1 MARCHYSASSAPLI
15 YQEGFMKMKKIITVL
30 ASLLVFPAMA
40 DWQLNVDES
49 SLIFT
54 SIKKEH
60 IVENHTFD
68 TFKAKISESGE
79 VELTIDLASVNT
91 NIPIRDQR
99 MGEHLF
105 ATKLFPTASFTSKVP
120 SEFLASLKVGDI
132 KPLTLTGNITLHD
145 HTQKI
150 SAQVNVSRLT
160 KNKVLVSSVAP
171 ILIKAK
177 DFALVKG
184 INKLQELAGLPSISH
199 TVPVVFTLSFTK

>member
-1 MARCHYSASSAPLI
+1 
-15 YQEGFMKMKKIITVL
+15 MKKIITVL
-30 ASLLVFPAMA
+30 ASLLMFPAMA
-40 DWQLNVDES
+40 DWQLNTEES

-60 IVENHTFD
+60 IAENHNFGALT
-68 TFKAKISESGE
+68 ANISNTGA

-105 ATKLFPTASFTSKVP
+105 ATKMFPKATFTSKISP
-120 SEFLASLKVGDI
+120 EFLSKLKMGEI
-132 KPLTLTGNITLHD
+132 KPLTLTGEMALHD
-145 HTQKI
+145 NKQKI
-150 SAQVNVSRLT
+150 TAQVNVSRLA
-160 KNKVLVSSVAP
+160 KNKVVVTSVAP
-171 ILIKAK
+171 ILIKAQ

-199 TVPVVFTLSFTK
+199 TVPVVFTLSFTR